1 MANSKLHDDLVNEI
15 EALES
20 PEDSVKALIGALAD
34 RIESAADNR
43 VKLTDLKTVL
53 RENPDAIASA
63 VLANTPA
70 AKVKTRTT
78 SDQGAPSTAF
88 EKPRENVREGM
99 VGMASD
105 HRDQQFPENEN
116 TEAER
121 ERIRRDNIA
130 TQQGKQVVVNQDM
143 DSQVE
148 SSRKAEEDR
157 QKAMEE
163 SAKQKAEREKKLAV
177 NSPV

>member
-15 EALES
+15 ESLES

-34 RIESAADNR
+34 RIESCADNK

-53 RENPDAIASA
+53 REDPDAIAKA

-70 AKVKTRTT
+70 AKNKTRTT
-78 SDQGAPSTAF
+78 SGFDAPSTAF
-88 EKPRENVREGM
+88 AKPVEGAREGM
-99 VGMASD
+99 VGASGND
-105 HRDQQFPENEN
+105 HRDQQFPENSN

-130 TQQGKQVVVNQDM
+130 VQQGKQVVVNEDIS
-143 DSQVE
+143 SQVE
-148 SSRKAEEDR
+148 SDKRAEEDR
-157 QKAMEE
+157 QRAMKE
-163 SAKQKAEREKKLAV
+163 AADQKAAREKQMA
-177 NSPV
+177 NPA

>member
-1 MANSKLHDDLVNEI
+1 MANSKLHDDLVNQI

-34 RIESAADNR
+34 RIEAAADNK

-53 RENPDAIASA
+53 REDPDKIAAA

-70 AKVKTRTT
+70 AKMKTRTT
-78 SDQGAPSTAF
+78 SGYDAPSPAF
-88 EKPRENVREGM
+88 ELPREGVRDGM
-99 VGMASD
+99 GLSTND

-121 ERIRRDNIA
+121 ERIRREQTA
-130 TQQGKQVVVNQDM
+130 MARGQQVVVNTDM
-143 DSQVE
+143 PEVP
-148 SSRKAEEDR
+148 A
-157 QKAMEE
+157 
-163 SAKQKAEREKKLAV
+163 AERERDEKAKADTEAKQRGE
-177 NSPV
+177 PVA

>member
-34 RIESAADNR
+34 RIESAADNK

-53 RENPDAIASA
+53 REDPDAIAKA

-70 AKVKTRTT
+70 AKNKVRTT
-78 SDQGAPSTAF
+78 SGYDAPSTAF
-88 EKPRENVREGM
+88 AKPTEGVREGM
-99 VGMASD
+99 VGMGND

-130 TQQGKQVVVNQDM
+130 TQQGKTVVVNQDM

-163 SAKQKAEREKKLAV
+163 QAKQKAEREKRLAT

>member
-53 RENPDAIASA
+53 RENPDAIAAA
-63 VLANTPA
+63 VLANTPS
-70 AKVKTRTT
+70 AKQKTMTT
-78 SDQGAPSTAF
+78 SGYGAPSTAF
-88 EKPRENVREGM
+88 EKPQEGVRPGM
-99 VGMASD
+99 VGSMND
-105 HRDQQFPENEN
+105 HRDQQSPPNDN

-121 ERIRRDNIA
+121 QRIMREETARA
-130 TQQGKQVVVNQDM
+130 RGQQVVVNTHM
-143 DSQVE
+143 PEVP
-148 SSRKAEEDR
+148 KAD
-157 QKAMEE
+157 KAADEQGKADTE
-163 SAKQKAEREKKLAV
+163 AKQEGKIPA
-177 NSPV
+177 

>member
-70 AKVKTRTT
+70 AKIKTRTT
-78 SDQGAPSTAF
+78 SGYDAPSTAF
-88 EKPRENVREGM
+88 EKREDGVRPGM
-99 VGMASD
+99 VGSMND
-105 HRDQQFPENEN
+105 HRDQQYPPNEN

-121 ERIRRDNIA
+121 ERIRREETA
-130 TQQGKQVVVNQDM
+130 RARGSQVVVNTDM
-143 DSQVE
+143 PDVP
-148 SSRKAEEDR
+148 KADR
-157 QKAMEE
+157 EADEKAKADTK
-163 SAKQKAEREKKLAV
+163 AKQRGEKVA
-177 NSPV
+177 